1 MSLTLTAKKRTENVK
16 PDALRA
22 ESAVPSVLYGF
33 DTENVSLQ
41 VNSQEFKK
49 IFSQSGRAQIVDLD
63 VDGKV
68 FHVLVKEVQIDPIRR
83 DATHVDFYSV
93 DVSKAVTVKIP
104 LHFEGVAP
112 AVKSSGG
119 SLMKGLNFIEVEC
132 LPKDLVKF
140 FTVDLTSLESLE
152 DSIAVK
158 DLPISDKFTI
168 LTTDTE
174 MVATVIPPKVE
185 KEPEPV
191 VAEEGAEGEAA
202 PAEGDAAAAAPAA
215 EDKKE

>member
-41 VNSQEFKK
+41 VNKQEFDKV
-49 IFSQSGRAQIVDLD
+49 FAQSGRAQIVDLD
-63 VDGKV
+63 VDGTV
-68 FHVLVKEVQIDPIRR
+68 YHVLVKEVQIDPVRR

-93 DVSKAVTVKIP
+93 DVSKAVIVKIP

-112 AVKSSGG
+112 AVKASGG
-119 SLMKGLNFIEVEC
+119 SLMKGLNFLEVEC

-140 FTVDLTSLESLE
+140 FTIDLTVLETLE
-152 DSIAVK
+152 DSISVA
-158 DLPISDKFTI
+158 DLQIGDKFKV
-168 LTTDTE
+168 LTNETE
-174 MVATVIPPKVE
+174 MVATVVPPKVE
-185 KEPEPV
+185 AEPEP
-191 VAEEGAEGEAA
+191 AETEEGEE
-202 PAEGDAAAAAPAA
+202 AEGDAATPTEGDAAPAA